1 MYRTEIFNAKE
12 FLKRLC
18 PILDH
23 LNIDE
28 ISIEMGNRTWAI
40 HSSDLSLNYPMF
52 LQFIRALQL
61 EWTNYVF
68 DALLA
73 NHKVSV
79 VVFNAI

>member
-1 MYRTEIFNAKE
+1 
-12 FLKRLC
+12 
-18 PILDH
+18 
-23 LNIDE
+23 
-28 ISIEMGNRTWAI
+28 MGNRTWAI